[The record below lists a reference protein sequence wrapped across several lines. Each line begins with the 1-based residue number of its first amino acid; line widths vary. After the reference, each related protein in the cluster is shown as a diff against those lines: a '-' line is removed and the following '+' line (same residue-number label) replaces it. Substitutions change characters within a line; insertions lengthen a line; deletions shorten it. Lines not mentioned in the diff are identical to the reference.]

1 MCVRVSAA
9 HKQNVCES
17 KCYISHI
24 FVSTCLAV
32 SSIPIFTM
40 APIVIMFGVY
50 RIEGRET
57 GRILKPMHHQIL
69 FGVQNG
75 ADDQV
80 LTAFE
85 L

>member
-1 MCVRVSAA
+1 MV
-9 HKQNVCES
+9 
-17 KCYISHI
+17 
-24 FVSTCLAV
+24 
-32 SSIPIFTM
+32 